1 MISFKGYRYP
11 QEVILQTVRWY
22 LAYSLSTRN
31 LEEMLLERG
40 ISVDHSTI
48 NDWVLKFSP
57 MLAEAFQKK
66 KRKPGS
72 RLRFDETYI
81 KIKGK
86 WYYLYRAVDKAGETV
101 DFLLTKHRDKKAV
114 KRFLK
119 KLVKRNGK
127 PSLINIDKSGANL
140 AGIND
145 YNREHNTRIEVRQ
158 CKYLNNIVE
167 SDHRNVKRKMNQ
179 MMGFKSFNSA
189 RRTIA
194 GIETWHMIRKG
205 QKKWRGGASPAEQ
218 FYALAA

>member
-1 MISFKGYRYP
+1 MISCKGHRYP
-11 QEVILQTVRWY
+11 KEVILQTVRWY
-22 LAYSLSTRN
+22 LAYTLSTRN

-48 NDWVLKFSP
+48 NDWVLK
-57 MLAEAFQKK
+57 
-66 KRKPGS
+66 RKPGG

-145 YNREHNTRIEVRQ
+145 HNQEHNTRIEVRQ

-167 SDHRNVKRKMNQ
+167 SDHRSVKRKMNQ

-189 RRTIA
+189 RRTIS

-205 QKKWRGGASPAEQ
+205 QKRWRGSASPAEQ
-218 FYALAA
+218 FYALAG